1 MQDSII
7 KSYYAMWNNC
17 KYMIFNIRTWN
28 SGISLAKVKEDK
40 IENGSL

>member
-1 MQDSII
+1 M
-7 KSYYAMWNNC
+7 
-17 KYMIFNIRTWN
+17 IRTWN